1 MKPTT
6 RTGGPGDSPPTGDD
20 LIEVTLLIPVSGNDG
35 QTFSPEHHAAFEAML
50 LARFGGLSRLP
61 GTVTGQ
67 WASDGKVFTDHLIA
81 YVVAL
86 PSITGGGLVG
96 EVVSAAKTHY
106 AQEAIYL
113 RYLGI
118 SEIL

>member
-1 MKPTT
+1 M
-6 RTGGPGDSPPTGDD
+6 
-20 LIEVTLLIPVSGNDG
+20 IEATILIPVAGNDG
-35 QTFSPEHHAAFEAML
+35 IVFSPEHHAALEAML

-67 WASDGKVFTDHLIA
+67 WASDDGKVYTDHLIA

-86 PSITGGGLVG
+86 KSITDGGLLG
-96 EVVSAAKTHY
+96 EVVKAAKVHY

>member
-1 MKPTT
+1 M
-6 RTGGPGDSPPTGDD
+6 
-20 LIEVTLLIPVSGNDG
+20 IEVQILIPVNANDG
-35 QTFSPEHHAAFEAML
+35 ATFSPEHHAAFEAVL

-67 WASDGKVFTDHLIA
+67 WASDDGKVYADHLIA
-81 YVVAL
+81 YMVAL
-86 PSITGGGLVG
+86 KSITDGGTLG
-96 EVVSAAKTHY
+96 EVIATAKRHY
-106 AQEAIYL
+106 SQEAIYL